1 MGKSVVE
8 KLLWMAIVCL
18 VLGVISITPKA
29 QAAVTCNQVVSNL
42 TPCIS
47 YVLNG
52 GKAVPGPCCNGIK
65 TLFNLAHST
74 PDRQTVCKCIK
85 NAVSAFHYGK
95 SNVDRAAALPKQ
107 CGVNIPYQISP
118 STDCTSSLGICLAP
132 RKLITP
138 DDTSMARDFKNP
150 NDMNSLEMVLLDA
163 KVLAR
168 ASAMKFQP
176 KRSRPTT
183 TQHTYKFPPPLMRF
197 LRSNAASRSSR
208 RSKSSPMFIRKK
220 NTTTIETQIQ
230 EPSSS
235 KVTCM
240 GQVRDKRPSK
250 QGATTKRDLAP
261 TRCRCRCNCC
271 WIRSPNNHPCR
282 CKPLWPNWPS
292 LFRRKPTKLK
302 HHSEPECNFHDQE
315 SELPF
320 HERVNVDKDSD
331 FASNSSTPPRNALL
345 LTRCR
350 SAPYRSSSLASR
362 FCSSPVKDQE
372 TEFPIP
378 NTTEQQHTSEEPQTE
393 PELGF
398 LREKIASLPEPKK
411 VEEVETERN

>member
-118 STDCTSSLGICLAP
+118 STDCTRVTDISKIVSGRIEWRLQVRVIYLWF
-132 RKLITP
+132 I
-138 DDTSMARDFKNP
+138 SDFKNP
-150 NDMNSLEMVLLDA
+150 NDMNSLEMVLLYA
-163 KVLAR
+163 KSNSCKTHFESGFRVWVAQT
-168 ASAMKFQP
+168 SP
-176 KRSRPTT
+176 SPT
-183 TQHTYKFPPPLMRF
+183 HEV
-197 LRSNAASRSSR
+197 SSRSSR

-220 NTTTIETQIQ
+220 NTTTIETQTQ

-240 GQVRDKRPSK
+240 GQVRVKRPSK

-302 HHSEPECNFHDQE
+302 HPSEPERNFHDEE

-362 FCSSPVKDQE
+362 FRSSPVKDQE

-398 LREKIASLPEPKK
+398 LREKIASLTEPKK

>member
-52 GKAVPGPCCNGIK
+52 GKTVPGPCCNGIK

-118 STDCTSSLGICLAP
+118 STDCTRVTDISKIVSGRIEWRLQVRVIYLWF
-132 RKLITP
+132 I
-138 DDTSMARDFKNP
+138 SDFKNP
-150 NDMNSLEMVLLDA
+150 NDMNSLEMVLLYA
-163 KVLAR
+163 K
-168 ASAMKFQP
+168 
-176 KRSRPTT
+176 
-183 TQHTYKFPPPLMRF
+183 
-197 LRSNAASRSSR
+197 
-208 RSKSSPMFIRKK
+208 
-220 NTTTIETQIQ
+220 

-240 GQVRDKRPSK
+240 GQVRVKRPSK

-302 HHSEPECNFHDQE
+302 HPSEPERNFHDEE

-362 FCSSPVKDQE
+362 FRSSPVKDQE

-398 LREKIASLPEPKK
+398 LREKIASLTEPKK

>member
-150 NDMNSLEMVLLDA
+150 NDMNSLEMVLLYA
-163 KVLAR
+163 KT
-168 ASAMKFQP
+168 SP
-176 KRSRPTT
+176 SPT
-183 TQHTYKFPPPLMRF
+183 HEV
-197 LRSNAASRSSR
+197 SSRSSR

-220 NTTTIETQIQ
+220 NTTTIETQTQ

-261 TRCRCRCNCC
+261 TRCRCNCC

-282 CKPLWPNWPS
+282 CKPLWPNF
-292 LFRRKPTKLK
+292 FRRKPTKLK
-302 HHSEPECNFHDQE
+302 HPSEPERNFHDQE

-362 FCSSPVKDQE
+362 FRSSPVKDQE

-398 LREKIASLPEPKK
+398 LREKIASLTEPKK
-411 VEEVETERN
+411 VEEVETERRVSTVNRDRSSRRKDGEREVSTRW